1 MKRLYFFLFTFFAS
15 LTISAGEVTEQ
26 QALQKAQQFMQG
38 KQFEHRNL
46 RRAASTAGNA
56 YYVFNAEDNG
66 GFVIVAGDDRVK
78 DILGYSERGNF
89 DLAKAPSNVRWW
101 LGQYEKAISS
111 LGKETHRAISRRAET
126 VKDAISPFITTT
138 WGQFSPYNDQCPEIN
153 SEHCVT
159 GCVATAMAQVIN
171 YTKWPE
177 SATGEIASYTT
188 KTNQIVVP
196 KLEATTFDWNNMTDT
211 DIARLM
217 RYCGQAVKMDYGLGE
232 SGSYDAN
239 IPGALIGKFGYD
251 NNIRIVYRNGYN
263 SETWENMIYNE
274 LKAGRP
280 IIYGGQ
286 SGNSGHS
293 FICHGYMDG
302 MYYINWGWDG
312 MFDGYFA
319 LTALNPTGNGAYGK
333 DQTAIIGIQK
343 STGGDIVST
352 PKVTVTKI
360 TLASSETITRN
371 SNSDNFTGIKVE
383 CALQN
388 SFTEAKTVQ
397 SGFALYQGTEL
408 KSVLGYGYVDFSPSI
423 VITPSSTFALGAGL
437 TDGTYR
443 VVPVYR
449 ESESVEWIAAEGS
462 SYRYIEAV
470 ISGNTLTLKVMPD
483 AAHDERLKFNII
495 SEDDVEVAAANE
507 SIEGDIVVP
516 DVIEIDGK
524 LYRVTVVAGAGFRD
538 CKNIT
543 SIKLPSGIYKLDYWC
558 FRGCTNITE
567 ITLPRSLKYNDQAKY
582 IDGAVF
588 AGCDNLTSMNIEEG
602 NEELIM
608 QDGALLSKDGT
619 EMIYYLSGLKAKEYI
634 MPESVERLGP
644 SVFLSNKYLEKVQ
657 LSSKLKATSSSTFSE
672 CSALNTV
679 ILPDNLVSIE
689 QLTFNNS
696 SIKEITLPP
705 HLITI
710 DQYAFAE
717 CKNLQQITIPQSVEE
732 IGVFAFLNCT
742 SLESVTIKKASPIII
757 DETVF
762 EGGKQIGNSWVND
775 YTYNNALLYVPTSRT
790 QYYKNSIGWG
800 KFANIKEKDMPD
812 VVISDDPFDNIQGN
826 QMILGHYRGNDCIKE
841 GENGFGGKVA
851 GKYKA
856 CIGIFKEGLAPFVG
870 SDLTAARFALTN
882 TNIKNVKFW
891 IGSSKDK
898 QDLYVQDITEIS
910 TGWNVIKLQKD
921 FIINT
926 DSIFIGIEYDNDQLD
941 NYPISYIAT
950 GLGGLETG
958 CGYLY
963 GPYGKNGTNEWVDVL
978 SYVPYSGRLN
988 IQCIVEGN
996 DLPIYDIHMLNKEI
1010 VEYGNPIKYF
1020 KKGETQTLKAYI
1032 AMKDWGKLSVGKDFE
1047 LKCDI
1052 DGVAVEDFNGSTGY
1066 TILPNPMDNCI
1077 VDSKVNADCKI
1088 GSHMLNFSVKSI
1100 KGEKPK
1106 YPQDDI
1112 ASKEIKVY
1120 SKDMGRQKQLVQL
1133 YTATWCP
1140 DALPVNNEVDLLRK
1154 DNPNVVQVSLHDDEF
1169 SCPASDEY
1177 YRLTPFS
1184 VGTSYNRYIGSGN
1197 AGFIN
1202 THMDEIFK
1210 MPAFADV
1217 HISSSYDKRKRQL
1230 DIVVKGSRNEE
1241 FVPIHGFTNLTV
1253 LLTEDDVIAP
1263 QYDAGNNVW
1272 IPDYKHHAVLRTN
1285 VSAIWGDPIEWNG
1298 DNYEKH
1304 YTITLNDEWNKDKM
1318 HIVAFLAKPYD
1329 GTNITDIDVV
1339 NCNDFDVKDAKEV
1352 ESPYSPVTFTAKSYS
1367 RKYGEEN
1374 PKFEYTVEGDDY
1386 TGDPK
1391 LECEA
1396 TKTSP
1401 VGDYAIIISQ
1411 GSVDNNIATFKNG
1424 MLTIEKAPL
1433 TITAKSYTIKQG
1445 EDLPTFE
1452 ATYEGFKNN
1461 ETSAVLTK
1469 QPAITTT
1476 ATSASAPGEYEIT
1489 ISGAEAQNYE
1499 ISYVA
1504 GKLTIEAVEIVPIS
1518 ETEEKSFSQQVDET
1532 TDLENTVIDNTY
1544 YNLDATNGDGYD
1556 ATEQALVLNSTTSST
1571 QMSAIQGAQV
1581 GDAAVKDNF
1590 SGVIFEIPAGQ
1601 GTITVDA
1608 KTIGTHVLNVQVG
1621 NGAPTKVTKSERGT
1635 VDVTYDV
1642 AAATYVYLYASTAD
1656 GSAAPLHHAAT
1667 VGANSVLLYGYK
1679 VTIGSGTGVNAVTID
1694 KPVDVY
1700 TLQGQKVRSGVT
1712 SLSGLTKGVY
1722 IINGRKVV
1730 MK

>member
-1 MKRLYFFLFTFFAS
+1 MKKFYS
-15 LTISAGEVTEQ
+15 LIIALLVALTMSAGEVTEQ

-38 KQFEHRNL
+38 KKFKQTNL

-56 YYVFNAEDNG
+56 YYVFNAESNG

-78 DILGYSERGNF
+78 DILGYAEHGNF
-89 DLAKAPSNVRWW
+89 DLTKAPSNVRWW
-101 LGQYEKAISS
+101 LSQYEKAIKNI
-111 LGKETHRAISRRAET
+111 GNGTRRAMARRSET
-126 VKDAISPFITTT
+126 AKEAITPFITTS
-138 WGQFSPYNDQCPEIN
+138 WGQFSPYNDQCPEI
-153 SEHCVT
+153 SGEHCVT

-171 YTKWPE
+171 YTKWPV

-188 KTNQIVVP
+188 KTNQIAVP
-196 KLEATTFDWNNMTDT
+196 KLEATTFDWGNMTDT

-239 IPGALIGKFGYD
+239 IPGALISKFGYD

-319 LTALNPTGNGAYGK
+319 LTALNPNGNGAYGK

-360 TLASSETITRN
+360 ALASSETITRN

-408 KSVLGYGYVDFSPSI
+408 KSVIGYSGVEFSPGIAIS
-423 VITPSSTFALGAGL
+423 PSSTFALGAGL

-449 ESESVEWIAAEGS
+449 ESESAEWIAAEGS
-462 SYRYIEAV
+462 NYRYVEAV
-470 ISGNTLTLKVMPD
+470 IAGNTLTLKVMPD

-495 SEDDVEVAAANE
+495 SEDEVEVAAANE

-524 LYRVTVVAGAGFRD
+524 LYRVTVVAGAGFEG
-538 CKNIT
+538 CKNMT
-543 SIKLPSGIYKLDYWC
+543 SIKLPSGIYRFDYWC
-558 FRGCTNITE
+558 FRWCTGIKE
-567 ITLPRSLKYNDQAKY
+567 ITLPRLLRYMDAYVFTGCCNLSTINVEEDNNYYVVRDDAILTKDCKTLVSY
-582 IDGAVF
+582 IP
-588 AGCDNLTSMNIEEG
+588 
-602 NEELIM
+602 
-608 QDGALLSKDGT
+608 
-619 EMIYYLSGLKAKEYI
+619 GLNTKEYVI
-634 MPESVERLGP
+634 PEYVEKLG
-644 SVFLSNKYLEKVQ
+644 VAAFAYNKYLEKVYM
-657 LSSKLKATSSSTFSE
+657 SSKLTSTGDGTFMG
-672 CSALNTV
+672 CSALKTV
-679 ILPDNLVSIE
+679 ILPDNIRTIE
-689 QLTFNNS
+689 RSTFNTS
-696 SIKEITLPP
+696 SIQEITLPP
-705 HLITI
+705 YLSTI
-710 DQYAFAE
+710 GE
-717 CKNLQQITIPQSVEE
+717 CSFEGCEELQQITIPQSVET
-732 IGVFAFLNCT
+732 IGEKAFRCCHALK
-742 SLESVTIKKASPIII
+742 SITIRKASPIEI

-762 EGGKQIGNSWVND
+762 QSQKFLGESIAED
-775 YTYNNALLYVPTSRT
+775 FIYNHTILYVPTGRS

-800 KFANIKEKDMPD
+800 KFAHIEEIDMPD
-812 VVISDDPFDNIQGN
+812 VIISDDPFDNIQEN
-826 QMILGHYRGNDCIKE
+826 QMIFGHYRGNECMKE
-841 GENGFGGKVA
+841 GEYGFGGEVA

-856 CIGIFKEGLAPFVG
+856 CIGIFKEGLAPFIG
-870 SDLTAARFALTN
+870 SKITATRFALTN
-882 TNIKNVKFW
+882 ANIKNVKFW

-898 QDLYVQDITEIS
+898 QDLYVQDITDIS

-988 IQCIVEGN
+988 IQCIVESN

-1010 VEYGNPIKYF
+1010 IEWGTPIKYF
-1020 KKGETQTLKAYI
+1020 KKGETADFLTYI
-1032 AMKDWGKLSVGKDFE
+1032 SMKDWGKYSVNTDYEMECCIDNTPIENFIGDEIYQPVVPNTTSDKLVRGKITANSE
-1047 LKCDI
+1047 
-1052 DGVAVEDFNGSTGY
+1052 
-1066 TILPNPMDNCI
+1066 
-1077 VDSKVNADCKI
+1077 I

-1112 ASKEIKVY
+1112 ASKEIKFY

-1154 DNPNVVQVSLHDDEF
+1154 KNPNIVQVSLHDDELL
-1169 SCPASDEY
+1169 CPASAEY
-1177 YRLTPFS
+1177 YRLTPFA
-1184 VGTSYNRYIGSGN
+1184 VGTSYNRY
-1197 AGFIN
+1197 AGAGGVGLSN
-1202 THMDEIFK
+1202 SHMDEIFK

-1263 QYDAGNNVW
+1263 QYDAGNDVW
-1272 IPDYKHHAVLRTN
+1272 IPDYKHQAVLRTN

-1298 DNYEKH
+1298 EKYEKH

-1424 MLTIEKAPL
+1424 TLTIEKAPL

-1469 QPAITTT
+1469 QPTITTT

-1532 TDLENTVIDNTY
+1532 TDLQNTVIDNTY
-1544 YNLDATNGDGYD
+1544 YNMDAANGDGYD
-1556 ATEQALVLNSTTSST
+1556 ATEQALVLNSTTSSA

-1581 GDAAVKDNF
+1581 GDAAVRENF
-1590 SGVIFEIPAGQ
+1590 SGIIFEIPAGQ
-1601 GTITVDA
+1601 GVITVDA
-1608 KTIGTHVLNVQVG
+1608 KTIGTHVLNVQIG
-1621 NGAPTKVTKSERGT
+1621 NSTPTQVKKTERGT
-1635 VDVTYDV
+1635 VEVEYNV
-1642 AAATYVYLYASTAD
+1642 SAPTYVYFYASTESGA
-1656 GSAAPLHHAAT
+1656 SARLYRGPSA
-1667 VGANSVLLYGYK
+1667 GANSVLLYGYK
-1679 VTIGSGTGVNAVTID
+1679 VQVGGTGIGELKNGKMEELKYYD
-1694 KPVDVY
+1694 
-1700 TLQGQKVRSGVT
+1700 LNGRKVKTPR
-1712 SLSGLTKGVY
+1712 KGIY
-1722 IINGRKVV
+1722 IINGKKVV
-1730 MK
+1730 VK